1 MRLNNRA
8 FQILAA
14 MEIRVYALVV
24 LGNSEDTFHG
34 ESEDVIF
41 CPSVYCVLVLYGVA
55 VLEQ

>member
-1 MRLNNRA
+1 
-8 FQILAA
+8 

-34 ESEDVIF
+34 EREDVTF
-41 CPSVYCVLVLYGVA
+41 CPSVYFVLVLYSVA